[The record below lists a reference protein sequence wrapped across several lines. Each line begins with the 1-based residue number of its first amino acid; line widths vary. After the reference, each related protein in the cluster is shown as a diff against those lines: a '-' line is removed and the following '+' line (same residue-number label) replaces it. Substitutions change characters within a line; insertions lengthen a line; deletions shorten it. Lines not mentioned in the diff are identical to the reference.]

1 VVGRRGGG
9 GTTSSAGGVWAVG
22 GAGGAEVRS
31 REEEEE
37 EDGWRRTDVSLTRDG
52 RDRAE
57 EEYYC
62 GVTRSPFGA
71 TGRAIRGSFSKR
83 GCVLK
88 YYQISIELLWLRDNG
103 KGIF

>member
-71 TGRAIRGSFSKR
+71 TGRAIG
-83 GCVLK
+83 GVL
-88 YYQISIELLWLRDNG
+88 
-103 KGIF
+103 F